1 MPCVQDLVFECD
13 LAYEPVWNVNTPVS
27 HIHLHAEGTK
37 RTLPKAYATK
47 PHFPYCQ
54 LLPELQV
61 QVNSYLTK
69 KDLVMLSST
78 SSSMRADLM
87 VKVFGTICIAGTVSE
102 VLREIQDFNDRPHIV
117 KDARSLK
124 IALHSEDFASMD
136 LPICAPRQQTYLKY
150 RGLGT
155 HLGYALTSMA
165 PFIEELILS
174 ISGADHMNRI
184 ERLVRSLV
192 YATPSLCFEKMKTLR
207 LRLGDRKA
215 GSLLGEYLISRCPST
230 KTLFWWDPANY
241 DNKLIR
247 INGPFRSDTLTSFTL
262 GNTKMTY
269 KSTFIRTILLAF
281 PQLERFA
288 MFGSI
293 HDDTV
298 DELAHYGVLEFGRCL
313 KMLSIPM
320 GGFEHAQEWARIAG
334 FFLRSLPTLEQIQ
347 LTPWRVFCIDHLLVA
362 RNVKVQIGS
371 SDVDSN
377 ITYCR
382 VPVEE
387 SLQRRP
393 FNSFKLPTEGS
404 LAEDDANW
412 NPISDITIETGLFHN
427 DVDNRD
433 NRRRLE
439 ATVMARPLE
448 KGSKQLFQIGE
459 TGLG

>member
-1 MPCVQDLVFECD
+1 MSHVQDLVFECD
-13 LAYEPVWNVNTPVS
+13 LAYEPIWDVHAPVS
-27 HIHLHAEGTK
+27 HIHLHAEGTES
-37 RTLPKAYATK
+37 TLPKPYATK
-47 PHFPYCQ
+47 AHFPYCQ

-69 KDLVMLSST
+69 NDLAMLSST

-87 VKVFGTICIAGTVSE
+87 TKALGTICIAGTVSE

-117 KDARSLK
+117 KVAISLK
-124 IALHSEDFASMD
+124 IAIHSEDFASMD
-136 LPICAPRQQTYLKY
+136 LPICAPRQRTYFNY

-165 PFIEELILS
+165 PFMEELTLS
-174 ISGADHMNRI
+174 ISGAHHNNRI
-184 ERLVRSLV
+184 EHLVRSLV
-192 YATPSLCFEKMKTLR
+192 YATPSLCFKKMKTLR
-207 LRLGDRKA
+207 LRLGDREA
-215 GSLLGEYLISRCPST
+215 GFMLGEYLMSRCPST
-230 KTLFWWDPANY
+230 KTLFWWDTANY

-247 INGPFRSDTLTSFTL
+247 INGPFRSDTLTSFIL

-269 KSTFIRTILLAF
+269 KSTFIRTVLLAF

-298 DELAHYGVLEFGRCL
+298 DELAHYLHNMSQDV
-313 KMLSIPM
+313 IYTVN
-320 GGFEHAQEWARIAG
+320 HAPEWTRIAG
-334 FFLRSLPTLEQIQ
+334 FFLRSLPKLEQIQ
-347 LTPWRVFCIDHLLVA
+347 LTPWRVFDIDHLLVA
-362 RNVKVQIGS
+362 RNAKVQIGS

-387 SLQRRP
+387 SLQRWP
-393 FNSFKLPTEGS
+393 FNSFKLPTGGS

-412 NPISDITIETGLFHN
+412 KPISDITIETDLFHN
-427 DVDNRD
+427 DGDDGDDGDN
-433 NRRRLE
+433 
-439 ATVMARPLE
+439 
-448 KGSKQLFQIGE
+448 
-459 TGLG
+459 

>member
-1 MPCVQDLVFECD
+1 MSHVQDLVFECD
-13 LAYEPVWNVNTPVS
+13 LAYEPIWDVHAPVS
-27 HIHLHAEGTK
+27 HIHLHAEGTES
-37 RTLPKAYATK
+37 TLPKPYATK
-47 PHFPYCQ
+47 AHFPYCQ

-69 KDLVMLSST
+69 NDLAMLSST

-87 VKVFGTICIAGTVSE
+87 TKALGTICIAGTVSE

-117 KDARSLK
+117 KVARSLK
-124 IALHSEDFASMD
+124 IAIHSEDFASMD
-136 LPICAPRQQTYLKY
+136 LPICAPRQRTYFNY

-165 PFIEELILS
+165 PFMEELTLL
-174 ISGADHMNRI
+174 ISGAHHINRI
-184 ERLVRSLV
+184 EHLVRSLV
-192 YATPSLCFEKMKTLR
+192 YATPSLCFKKMKTLR
-207 LRLGDRKA
+207 LRLGDREA
-215 GSLLGEYLISRCPST
+215 GFMLGEYLMSRCPST
-230 KTLFWWDPANY
+230 KTLFWWDTANY

-247 INGPFRSDTLTSFTL
+247 INGPFRSDTLTSFIL

-269 KSTFIRTILLAF
+269 KSTFIRTVLLAF

-298 DELAHYGVLEFGRCL
+298 DELAHYLHNGVLEFGRCL
-313 KMLSIPM
+313 KMLSIPA
-320 GGFEHAQEWARIAG
+320 FD
-334 FFLRSLPTLEQIQ
+334 
-347 LTPWRVFCIDHLLVA
+347 IDHLLVA
-362 RNVKVQIGS
+362 RNAKVQIGS

-387 SLQRRP
+387 SLQRWP
-393 FNSFKLPTEGS
+393 FNSFKLPTGGS

-412 NPISDITIETGLFHN
+412 KPISDITINTDLFHN
-427 DVDNRD
+427 DGDDGDN
-433 NRRRLE
+433 
-439 ATVMARPLE
+439 
-448 KGSKQLFQIGE
+448 
-459 TGLG
+459 